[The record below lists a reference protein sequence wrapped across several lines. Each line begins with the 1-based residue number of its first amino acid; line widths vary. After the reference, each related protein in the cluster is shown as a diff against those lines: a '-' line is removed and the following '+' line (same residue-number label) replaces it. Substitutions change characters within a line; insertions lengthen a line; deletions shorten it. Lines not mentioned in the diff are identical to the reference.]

1 MGTVLA
7 VDRNPE
13 TISAVIA
20 ALSSAIPGTSV
31 VNVGSAAEAARE
43 LAGNGCDFV
52 VVNRESLGEEAM
64 EICRNLKKDACTRN
78 LPVIMLVAGEGG
90 AAASMPTSSTSCAD
104 VLMTL
109 PINEKDI
116 ADQARAFHR
125 AAAGGDLASENRALR
140 RILGEKIRSLRERT
154 YEHDKR
160 VKELN
165 CLYGISELRE
175 RPGITIEGILQGVA
189 ELIPPSW
196 QYPEITCARVI
207 MGYQEFKTSNFR
219 ETPWKQ
225 SCDIHVHGEWAGKL
239 EVYYL
244 ECPESGKM
252 PFLEQEDYL
261 LGAIAE
267 RLGKIAERVQAEEA
281 LRVERDNIL
290 SILMS
295 MDDGVYKVSDQ
306 FVIEYTNPA
315 LEREF
320 GPLDG
325 RLCYNYFKGRSTP
338 CEECMLD
345 RVVVGRG
352 KVRREWFFQCNG
364 RTYDVV
370 STPLTN
376 ADGSVS
382 KLSILRDV
390 SALVKAQKAL
400 EERERLYRSVTEFIA
415 DGAVMVQEGLI
426 LFANHSF
433 TEMFEYGIDEL
444 RGMRTTDLFAVEF
457 RDLFRRVFD
466 PGEQDETLGGALRGV
481 CVRKSGREFWVS
493 VHRSL
498 IDLKNKPAILATMRD
513 VTEEVHWEMSIQEE
527 SEYLRRENIK
537 LKSSIKERYKFGRI
551 VGKSP
556 PMQKVYELILKAAG
570 SDVNV
575 LILGES
581 GTGKELVARAVH
593 EMSARAGKPF
603 IPVNCGAIPESLV
616 ESEFFGHRRGAFTGA
631 HIDKTGYLE
640 SANGGTLFLDEVG
653 ELGVN
658 MQVKLLRSF
667 EAGVYT
673 PVGDTQER
681 YSRLRLIAATNRDFN
696 AMVGS
701 GQIRQ
706 DFYYRISILPIVLP
720 PLREKKE
727 DIPLLVE
734 HFLRLYFKGKKI
746 PSIPAKVMDMFYMHN
761 WPGNVRELQGVIQR
775 YLAVGNFHFL
785 SPKNMGLKNWE
796 EEEEET
802 LAEQP
807 MQVGELRGAL
817 EDFEKRFIKNALD
830 QCRWHRGKT
839 AGLLGVDPKTLYT
852 KMQKLGL

>member
-1 MGTVLA
+1 
-7 VDRNPE
+7 
-13 TISAVIA
+13 
-20 ALSSAIPGTSV
+20 
-31 VNVGSAAEAARE
+31 
-43 LAGNGCDFV
+43 
-52 VVNRESLGEEAM
+52 
-64 EICRNLKKDACTRN
+64 
-78 LPVIMLVAGEGG
+78 
-90 AAASMPTSSTSCAD
+90 
-104 VLMTL
+104 
-109 PINEKDI
+109 
-116 ADQARAFHR
+116 
-125 AAAGGDLASENRALR
+125 
-140 RILGEKIRSLRERT
+140 
-154 YEHDKR
+154 
-160 VKELN
+160 
-165 CLYGISELRE
+165 
-175 RPGITIEGILQGVA
+175 
-189 ELIPPSW
+189 
-196 QYPEITCARVI
+196 
-207 MGYQEFKTSNFR
+207 
-219 ETPWKQ
+219 
-225 SCDIHVHGEWAGKL
+225 
-239 EVYYL
+239 
-244 ECPESGKM
+244 
-252 PFLEQEDYL
+252 
-261 LGAIAE
+261 
-267 RLGKIAERVQAEEA
+267 
-281 LRVERDNIL
+281 
-290 SILMS
+290 
-295 MDDGVYKVSDQ
+295 
-306 FVIEYTNPA
+306 
-315 LEREF
+315 
-320 GPLDG
+320 
-325 RLCYNYFKGRSTP
+325 
-338 CEECMLD
+338 MLD
-345 RVVVGRG
+345 RVVSNRK
-352 KVRREWFFQCNG
+352 KVRREWSFQRNG

-390 SALVKAQKAL
+390 TAIVQAQKAL

-415 DGAVMVQEGLI
+415 DGAVMVQDGVI

-433 TEMFEYGIDEL
+433 TEMFEYSIDDI
-444 RGMRTTDLFAVEF
+444 RGMKATELFDVEF

-466 PGEQDETLGGALRGV
+466 PGEQDDTLGGALGGV
-481 CVRKSGREFWVS
+481 CVRKGGREFWVS

-513 VTEEVHWEMSIQEE
+513 VTEEVQWEMSIQEE
-527 SEYLRRENIK
+527 SEYLRRENLK
-537 LKSSIKERYKFGRI
+537 LKSSIKERYRFGKI

-616 ESEFFGHRRGAFTGA
+616 ESEFFGHLRGAFTGA

-653 ELGVN
+653 ELGLN

-681 YSRLRLIAATNRDFN
+681 HSRLRLIAATNRDFS

-746 PSIPAKVMDMFYMHN
+746 PSIPAKVMDMFYKHD

-785 SPKNMGLKNWE
+785 SPRNQGLKNWE
-796 EEEEET
+796 EEEPLPEE
-802 LAEQP
+802 P
-807 MQVGELRGAL
+807 MPVGEIREAV
-817 EDFEKRFIKNALD
+817 EDFERRFIKNALN

-839 AGLLGVDPKTLYT
+839 AGLLGVDPKTLYK

>member
-13 TISAVIA
+13 TISAVIT
-20 ALSSAIPGTSV
+20 ALSDAIPGTSV

-43 LAGNGCDFV
+43 LAENGCDFV
-52 VVNRESLGEEAM
+52 VVNKESLGEEAL
-64 EICRNLKKDACTRN
+64 EICRNLKKESCTRN
-78 LPVIMLVAGEGG
+78 LPVIMLVARAGETPG
-90 AAASMPTSSTSCAD
+90 SMLQSFTSCAD

-109 PINEKDI
+109 PVDEKDM
-116 ADQARAFHR
+116 ADQARALQN
-125 AAAGGDLASENRALR
+125 AAEGGDLASENRALR

-160 VKELN
+160 VRELN

-175 RPGITIEGILQGVA
+175 RAGNTIEDILQGVVN
-189 ELIPPSW
+189 LIPPSW
-196 QYPEITCARVI
+196 QYPETTCARII
-207 MGYQEFKTSNFR
+207 MGYQEFTTRNFH
-219 ETPWKQ
+219 ETLWKQ
-225 SCDIHVHGEWAGKL
+225 SCDIKVHGEWAGKL

-244 ECPESGKM
+244 DRPEGGKM
-252 PFLEQEDYL
+252 PFLEQEDSL

-306 FVIEYTNPA
+306 FVIEYANPA

-325 RLCYNYFKGRSTP
+325 RLCYRYFKGRSTP
-338 CEECMLD
+338 CEECMID
-345 RVVVGRG
+345 RVVVGRE
-352 KVRREWFFQCNG
+352 KVRREWFFHCNG

-415 DGAVMVQEGLI
+415 DGAVMVQDGLI

-433 TEMFEYGIDEL
+433 TEMFEYSIDDL
-444 RGMRTTDLFAVEF
+444 RGMNATDLFDVEF

-481 CVRKSGREFWVS
+481 CVTRSGREFWVS

-537 LKSSIKERYKFGRI
+537 LKSSIKERYRFGKI
-551 VGKSP
+551 VGKSG

-581 GTGKELVARAVH
+581 GTGKELVARAIH
-593 EMSARAGKPF
+593 EMSVRAGKPF

-681 YSRLRLIAATNRDFN
+681 HSRFRLIAATNRDFN

-701 GQIRQ
+701 GEIRQ
-706 DFYYRISILPIVLP
+706 DFYYRISILPVVLP

-746 PSIPAKVMDMFYMHN
+746 PSIPSKVMDMFYRHS

-785 SPKNMGLKNWE
+785 SPKNLGLKNWE
-796 EEEEET
+796 EEEPLPEE
-802 LAEQP
+802 P
-807 MQVGELRGAL
+807 MHVGELREAV
-817 EDFEKRFIKNALD
+817 ESFEKRFIKNALN

-839 AGLLGVDPKTLYT
+839 ADMLGVDPKTLYI

>member
-1 MGTVLA
+1 MGNVLS

-13 TISAVIA
+13 TISAVN
-20 ALSSAIPGTSV
+20 SVCSNVIPGTSV
-31 VNVGSAAEAARE
+31 VNVASAAEVARE
-43 LAGNGCDFV
+43 LAGNGCEIV
-52 VVNRESLGEEAM
+52 VVNKESLGEEAL
-64 EICRNLKKDACTRN
+64 EICRNLKGDFSTRN
-78 LPVIMLVAGEGG
+78 LPVIMLVSAEAGATG
-90 AAASMPTSSTSCAD
+90 STFSSCAD
-104 VLMTL
+104 VLMPL
-109 PINEKDI
+109 PINQADM
-116 ADQARAFHR
+116 ADQVQSFRR
-125 AAAGGDLASENRALR
+125 AAANGDIASENRALR
-140 RILGEKIRSLRERT
+140 KILGEKIRALRERT

-160 VKELN
+160 VRELN

-175 RPGITIEGILQGVA
+175 RPGIAIEGILQGVA

-196 QYPEITCARVI
+196 QYPKTTCARII
-207 MGYQEFKTSNFR
+207 MGYQEFTTPNFR

-225 SCDIHVHGEWAGKL
+225 SCDIQVHGEWAGKL

-244 ECPESGKM
+244 EQPEGDKM
-252 PFLEQEDYL
+252 PFLEQEDFL

-306 FVIEYTNPA
+306 YVIEYANPA

-320 GPLDG
+320 GPLDDN
-325 RLCYNYFKGRSTP
+325 LCYRYFKGRSAP
-338 CEECMLD
+338 CEECMLE
-345 RVVVGRG
+345 RVVSNRK
-352 KVRREWFFQCNG
+352 KVRREWFFRQNG

-390 SALVKAQKAL
+390 TALVQAQKAL

-415 DGAVMVQEGLI
+415 DGAVMVQDGMI

-433 TEMFEYGIDEL
+433 TEMFEHGIDDL
-444 RGMRTTDLFAVEF
+444 QDMKATDLFDVEF

-481 CVRKSGREFWVS
+481 CVSKGGRKFWVS

-513 VTEEVHWEMSIQEE
+513 VTEEVQWEMSIQEE

-537 LKSSIKERYKFGRI
+537 LKSSIKERYRFGGI

-570 SDVNV
+570 SEVNV

-593 EMSARAGKPF
+593 EMSARAGKAF

-631 HIDKTGYLE
+631 HIDKSGYLE

-653 ELGVN
+653 ELGLN

-681 YSRLRLIAATNRDFN
+681 HSRFRLIAATNRDFT
-696 AMVGS
+696 AMVGA

-706 DFYYRISILPIVLP
+706 DFYYRISILPIMLP

-734 HFLRLYFKGKKI
+734 HFLRLYFKGKKV
-746 PSIPAKVMDMFYMHN
+746 PSIPAKVMDMFYKHD

-785 SPKNMGLKNWE
+785 SPRNMGLKNWE
-796 EEEEET
+796 EEEATQEE
-802 LAEQP
+802 P
-807 MQVGELRGAL
+807 MPVGELREAV
-817 EDFEKRFIKNALD
+817 EVFERRFIKNALN

-839 AGLLGVDPKTLYT
+839 ARLLGVDPKTLYM

>member
-1 MGTVLA
+1 
-7 VDRNPE
+7 
-13 TISAVIA
+13 
-20 ALSSAIPGTSV
+20 
-31 VNVGSAAEAARE
+31 
-43 LAGNGCDFV
+43 
-52 VVNRESLGEEAM
+52 
-64 EICRNLKKDACTRN
+64 
-78 LPVIMLVAGEGG
+78 
-90 AAASMPTSSTSCAD
+90 
-104 VLMTL
+104 
-109 PINEKDI
+109 
-116 ADQARAFHR
+116 
-125 AAAGGDLASENRALR
+125 
-140 RILGEKIRSLRERT
+140 
-154 YEHDKR
+154 
-160 VKELN
+160 
-165 CLYGISELRE
+165 
-175 RPGITIEGILQGVA
+175 
-189 ELIPPSW
+189 
-196 QYPEITCARVI
+196 
-207 MGYQEFKTSNFR
+207 
-219 ETPWKQ
+219 
-225 SCDIHVHGEWAGKL
+225 
-239 EVYYL
+239 
-244 ECPESGKM
+244 
-252 PFLEQEDYL
+252 
-261 LGAIAE
+261 
-267 RLGKIAERVQAEEA
+267 
-281 LRVERDNIL
+281 
-290 SILMS
+290 

-306 FVIEYTNPA
+306 FVIEYANPA

-325 RLCYNYFKGRSTP
+325 RACYDYFKGRSTP

-345 RVVVGRG
+345 RVVIERQ
-352 KVRREWFFQCNG
+352 KVRREWFFQHNG

-415 DGAVMVQEGLI
+415 DGAVMVQDGLI

-433 TEMFEYGIDEL
+433 TEMFEYPVDDL
-444 RGMRTTDLFAVEF
+444 KGMKATDLFNVEF
-457 RDLFRRVFD
+457 RDFFRRVFD

-481 CVRKSGREFWVS
+481 CVNRSGREFWVS

-527 SEYLRRENIK
+527 SEYLRRENVK
-537 LKSSIKERYKFGRI
+537 LKSSIKERYRFGKI
-551 VGKSP
+551 VGKSA

-570 SDVNV
+570 TDVNV

-581 GTGKELVARAVH
+581 GTGKELVARAIH
-593 EMSARAGKPF
+593 EMSTRTGKPF

-681 YSRLRLIAATNRDFN
+681 HSRFRLIAATNRDFN
-696 AMVGS
+696 AMAAS
-701 GQIRQ
+701 GRIRQ
-706 DFYYRISILPIVLP
+706 DFYYRISILPILLP
-720 PLREKKE
+720 PLRDKKE

-734 HFLRLYFKGKKI
+734 HFLWLYYKGKKI
-746 PSIPAKVMDMFYMHN
+746 PSIPSKVMDMFYKHS

-785 SPKNMGLKNWE
+785 SPKNLGLKGWE
-796 EEEEET
+796 EEESLPVE
-802 LAEQP
+802 P
-807 MQVGELRGAL
+807 VQVGELRDAI
-817 EDFEKRFIKNALD
+817 EDFERRFIKNALD

-839 AGLLGVDPKTLYT
+839 AELLGVDPKTLYT